1 MQFLSLIVLLL
12 IAVAVP
18 INALIGP
25 RYRIWWLLVCNII
38 FVSLFFWPA
47 MLAVLALSLF
57 NFYTVKAGINNRA
70 VFLLNLFVNITAL
83 VVANYVVGFGS
94 RSPAM
99 GIDLKLIGFSIAPVL
114 LTLGLSFYTLQH
126 IAYAIDC
133 RKGRQEAEKDFC
145 RFLFASTFFPKF
157 LSGPLTR
164 YDELNKQHG
173 GFILKAEVIRGF
185 NRLLLG
191 IFKKMVIADRLAPG
205 VHSVFDF
212 PDEYSGLTV
221 FTGALLFTV
230 QLYFDFSGYSDM
242 AIGTARML
250 GFTLPENFNL
260 PFRSASVTEFWR
272 RWHMSLIR
280 FFTDYIFYP
289 VSYAWRR
296 HRYLSAA
303 AGIALTFL
311 VSGLWHG
318 IGLPFLLWSLCH
330 LVYLEAELATRR
342 LRDRQS
348 KVFRFL
354 GGVCTILAVAF
365 SNIFFRSTDTANL
378 LQHWHSLA
386 HHFLPEAYTAGLLA
400 PLAVGGQQADFFN
413 FWTTI
418 VLAFAFLFMEKRINA
433 LSAKKEFSIV
443 YVVGVL
449 LLICLFGVF
458 AGGEQFIYVQF

>member
-12 IAVAVP
+12 IAMAVSV
-18 INALIGP
+18 NAMIG
-25 RYRIWWLLVCNII
+25 RAYRIWWLLLCNLVFI
-38 FVSLFFWPA
+38 SLFYWPA
-47 MLAVLALSLF
+47 AIIAVALSFF
-57 NFYTVKAGINNRA
+57 NFQVARSGVTSRL
-70 VFLLNLFVNITAL
+70 VFLSGLFVNLMAL
-83 VVANYVVGFGS
+83 LAANYIIGFKSHAGF
-94 RSPAM
+94 
-99 GIDLKLIGFSIAPVL
+99 DLKLVGFVRSPMLI
-114 LTLGLSFYTLQH
+114 TLGLSFYTLQH

-164 YDELNKQHG
+164 YEELNRQHG
-173 GFILKAEVIRGF
+173 GFILKTDMIQGF

-191 IFKKMVIADRLAPG
+191 IFKKMVIADRLAPA

-212 PDEYSGLTV
+212 PDEYSGLTI

-260 PFRSASVTEFWR
+260 PFCSASVTEFWR

-289 VSYAWRR
+289 VSYAWRK

-303 AGIALTFL
+303 VGIAFTFL

-318 IGLPFLLWSLCH
+318 IGLPFLLWSVCH
-330 LVYLEAELATRR
+330 LVYLETELATRKV
-342 LRDRQS
+342 RDRRS
-348 KVFRFL
+348 KVFRIVGTF
-354 GGVCTILAVAF
+354 CTLLAVTF

-378 LQHWHSLA
+378 LQHWHSLTD
-386 HHFLPEAYTAGLLA
+386 HFLPEEYTAELLA

-418 VLAFAFLFMEKRINA
+418 ALAFTFLLMEKQMNIRGTR
-433 LSAKKEFSIV
+433 KKFSIA
-443 YVVGVL
+443 YIVGLL

>member
-18 INALIGP
+18 VNALIGP
-25 RYRIWWLLVCNII
+25 RYRIWWLLACTIVFI
-38 FVSLFFWPA
+38 SLFSWPA
-47 MLAVLALSLF
+47 MLMVLVLSLF
-57 NFYTVKAGINNRA
+57 NFYTVKAGQGNRA
-70 VFLLNLFVNITAL
+70 IFLFNLSVNIAAL
-83 VVANYVVGFGS
+83 VAANYVVGFG
-94 RSPAM
+94 RHV
-99 GIDLKLIGFSIAPVL
+99 GIDLKLIGFSITPLL

-133 RKGRQEAEKDFC
+133 RKGRQEVEKDFC

-164 YDELNKQHG
+164 YQELNKQAG
-173 GFILKAEVIRGF
+173 NFILKTDILQGF

-221 FTGALLFTV
+221 LAGALLFTV
-230 QLYFDFSGYSDM
+230 QLYFDFSGYSDL

-280 FFTDYIFYP
+280 FFTDYVFYP
-289 VSYAWRR
+289 VSYAFRK

-303 AGIALTFL
+303 LGIALTFL
-311 VSGLWHG
+311 LSGLWHG
-318 IGLPFLLWSLCH
+318 IGLPFLLWSFCH
-330 LVYLEAELATRR
+330 LVYLEVELATRKIR
-342 LRDRQS
+342 NLQS
-348 KVFRFL
+348 VVFSIL
-354 GGVCTILAVAF
+354 GSIATILAVAF
-365 SNIFFRSTDTANL
+365 SNVFFRSTGTDNL
-378 LQHWHSLA
+378 LQHWHSLTR
-386 HHFLPEAYTAGLLA
+386 HFFPKDYRAELLA

-413 FWTTI
+413 FWTTM
-418 VLAFAFLFMEKRINA
+418 VLAVTFLLMEKRMNA
-433 LSAKKEFSIV
+433 CSMKKEFSVV
-443 YVVGVL
+443 YVVGLL
-449 LLICLFGVF
+449 LLILLFGVF